1 MHENILKCQLSTY
14 NATNKKFKSCLNTR
28 WPMSN
33 ESYLSLSISTNNKV
47 LIWASVNGELYFC
60 FPNFNISELN
70 AFIKILKL
78 IWYFE
83 LKKQKR
89 IQNWLYAI
97 SAFVFMPVGYMS

>member
-1 MHENILKCQLSTY
+1 ML
-14 NATNKKFKSCLNTR
+14 FKYKVANVKWKLFV
-28 WPMSN
+28 P
-33 ESYLSLSISTNNKV
+33 ISTNNKV
-47 LIWASVNGELYFC
+47 LIWASVNGELNFC

-70 AFIKILKL
+70 VFIKVLKL

-89 IQNWLYAI
+89 TQNWFYAI